1 MNEDEEA
8 YDDHISSVPKH
19 HFSTSTE
26 SGDAVTELTSSLI
39 EYLRPVHQQWHL
51 QQLLATVKKECSSLH
66 EAHLSQGGLTTKLEL
81 QDVAQLYSYL
91 LAVFSCLNSIGGLFP
106 ILNLLD
112 FTQGFLSLL
121 WEWLERFL
129 IFK

>member
-39 EYLRPVHQQWHL
+39 EYLRPVHQQ
-51 QQLLATVKKECSSLH
+51 LLATVKKECSSLH
-66 EAHLSQGGLTTKLEL
+66 EAHLSQGGLKTKLEL

-91 LAVFSCLNSIGGLFP
+91 LAVFSCFNSIGGLFP
-106 ILNLLD
+106 ILNLLN